1 MERISFSVTIQVA
14 GGPSLPIAGTLE
26 VEAYEKFDI
35 AVPPS
40 VAGTN
45 GSAKISVAPVDISK
59 VQLLV
64 IISDIN
70 DGTIKFQ
77 HSSSSTSPPQG
88 VIDLKG
94 PVTLIGTSA
103 VSLLN
108 ADTAD
113 LTFTNSGSQ
122 AARVTLLVGR
132 DASA

>member
-77 HSSSSTSPPQG
+77 HSSSSTSSSQG
-88 VIDLKG
+88 VIDLQG

-108 ADTAD
+108 EIAD

>member
-94 PVTLIGTSA
+94 PMTLIGTSA

-108 ADTAD
+108 EIAD

>member
-108 ADTAD
+108 EIAD

>member
-77 HSSSSTSPPQG
+77 HSSSSTSSPQG

-108 ADTAD
+108 EIAD

>member
-77 HSSSSTSPPQG
+77 HSSSSTSSSQG

-108 ADTAD
+108 EIAD

>member
-1 MERISFSVTIQVA
+1 
-14 GGPSLPIAGTLE
+14 
-26 VEAYEKFDI
+26 
-35 AVPPS
+35 
-40 VAGTN
+40 
-45 GSAKISVAPVDISK
+45 

-77 HSSSSTSPPQG
+77 HSSSSTSSPQG

-108 ADTAD
+108 EIAD